1 MLFQE
6 ALINRVADGGQ
17 DVSFPR
23 ALVRDALAA
32 AWDNVVGAPCLVNA
46 VLDAFGRNLRRLM
59 RYLTVEY

>member
-23 ALVRDALAA
+23 ALVRVALAA
-32 AWDNVVGAPCLVNA
+32 AWDNVVGALA
-46 VLDAFGRNLRRLM
+46 
-59 RYLTVEY
+59 